1 MYLFYY
7 EDIICY
13 NLFGWILVIN
23 ISNYYLIYD
32 VLRLCFK
39 LWCYNIL
46 LELNILF
53 YYGKYMRY
61 DGGGYIVDLGY
72 DLWIVLRVVI
82 NFKSNDWIDDRIVV
96 IFVEF
101 IIF

>member
-1 MYLFYY
+1 
-7 EDIICY
+7 
-13 NLFGWILVIN
+13 
-23 ISNYYLIYD
+23 
-32 VLRLCFK
+32 
-39 LWCYNIL
+39 
-46 LELNILF
+46 
-53 YYGKYMRY
+53 MRY